1 MLLLKWLK
9 RKKPAKKSRPRSLP
23 FSEEQIRAK
32 AYEIWQE
39 RMSRGAPPQDDWHA
53 AIQRLK
59 QERSRRW
66 QKPFRRVLSWLNQP
80 LICLEKRVIE
90 PIADWFERAAIF
102 KIVEKLSPILEAIGV
117 LMIPVAVWWF
127 SQSYQLQ
134 KDEQEKATRQQNE
147 KQERATRQQDAIK
160 TYLNQL
166 TTTFLDGDIK
176 KDKNLQKVTR
186 ASTLALLQDPNMT
199 GAGKGQ
205 VITFL
210 SEIGLINKEENEEKS
225 GQKLTKVSAPPV
237 LSLSNADL
245 SGAELS
251 RAKLIGAELSRAKLI
266 GADLSFAAL
275 YGADLYG
282 AELSGTDLNGA
293 KLYGADLRDAKLV
306 GADLYGAKL
315 VGADLYGAK
324 LGRAKLSGAELSR
337 AKLSHAEL
345 SRAKLNGADLYGADL
360 YGADL
365 SFAELRSANLS
376 NAELRSADLS
386 NADLSDADLSDAD
399 LSGAELR
406 SADLSEAR
414 DLTANQLKDAKLC
427 FTKLPP
433 GITLNPNRDCKAL
446 ELPEK

>member
-9 RKKPAKKSRPRSLP
+9 RMKPAKKSRPRSLP

-53 AIQRLK
+53 AIKRLK

-102 KIVEKLSPILEAIGV
+102 KIVEKLSPILEAVGV
-117 LMIPVAVWWF
+117 LLIPVAVWWF
-127 SQSYQLQ
+127 SQSYQVE
-134 KDEQEKATRQQNE
+134 KD

-176 KDKNLQKVTR
+176 KDENLQKVTR

-210 SEIGLINKEENEEKS
+210 SEIGLINKKENEEKS
-225 GQKLTKVSAPPV
+225 GQKLTKVSAPPI
-237 LSLSNADL
+237 LSLSKAYLRGAYLRSADLRGADLRGADLNGAYLSGTVLRSADLVSSALSGANLRYADL
-245 SGAELS
+245 SGAFLTS
-251 RAKLIGAELSRAKLI
+251 
-266 GADLSFAAL
+266 ADLS
-275 YGADLYG
+275 YAD
-282 AELSGTDLNGA
+282 
-293 KLYGADLRDAKLV
+293 
-306 GADLYGAKL
+306 
-315 VGADLYGAK
+315 
-324 LGRAKLSGAELSR
+324 
-337 AKLSHAEL
+337 
-345 SRAKLNGADLYGADL
+345 
-360 YGADL
+360 
-365 SFAELRSANLS
+365 
-376 NAELRSADLS
+376 LRSADLS
-386 NADLSDADLSDAD
+386 GADLRGAFLSYAD
-399 LSGAELR
+399 LSGAR
-406 SADLSEAR
+406 G
-414 DLTANQLKDAKLC
+414 LTEDQVKNTKLC
-427 FTKLPP
+427 RTKSPP
-433 GITLNPNRDCKAL
+433 GITLNPNRDCKEL
-446 ELPEK
+446 GLPEK